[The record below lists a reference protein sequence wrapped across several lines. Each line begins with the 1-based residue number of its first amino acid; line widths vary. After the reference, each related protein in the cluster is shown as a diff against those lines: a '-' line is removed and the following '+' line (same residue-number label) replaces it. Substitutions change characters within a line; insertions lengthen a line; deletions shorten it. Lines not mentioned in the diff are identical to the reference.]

1 MSVFV
6 KSLKTFES
14 DITGEKREYKINNA
28 VWVFMKSKFDL
39 TQSQWATQYGEEEVI
54 NGARFIVCV
63 LCANGLEVTE
73 KEVIENTNAVDVIN
87 FTVAY
92 QTAMVQT
99 KDDIHDEPVEDAKG
113 K

>member
-28 VWVFMKSKFDL
+28 VWVFMKSKLDL

-54 NGARFIVCV
+54 NGPRFIVCV

-73 KEVIENTNAVDVIN
+73 TEVIENTNAIDVIN
-87 FTVAY
+87 CTVAY
-92 QTAMVQT
+92 QTAIVQT
-99 KDDIHDEPVEDAKG
+99 EDSIQDESEEATEG